1 MVGLEAPGVEGHV
14 ALGAHVHSLGIPL
27 PHLEAPLAVAVYP
40 LPVFVHV
47 SLCDPMI
54 QSVIPVNAW

>member
-1 MVGLEAPGVEGHV
+1 MLGLEAPGVEGHL
-14 ALGAHVHSLGIPL
+14 ALGEHVYGLGISL
-27 PHLEAPLAVAVYP
+27 PHLEAHLAVTGSS
-40 LPVFVHV
+40 LPMFVHV